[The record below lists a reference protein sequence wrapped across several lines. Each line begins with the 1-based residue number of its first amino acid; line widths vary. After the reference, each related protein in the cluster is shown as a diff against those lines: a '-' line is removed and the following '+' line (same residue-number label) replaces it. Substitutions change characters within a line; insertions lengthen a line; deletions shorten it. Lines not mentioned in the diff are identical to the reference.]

1 MKLLIADDHALFRG
15 GLKLQL
21 MDFDAHAAIVEAATF
36 HEMLDIARR
45 ERDLDLVIVDLGMP
59 GMPWREA
66 LATLRKTAKGAR
78 IVVLSGS
85 DSTSNVREALALG
98 AAGFIPKS
106 DEAHVMIA
114 ALKLIMSGG
123 TYVPSAAVTGTAN
136 AGMAVGPV
144 TNRQKDVLQLLA
156 KGLSNKEIAYRLSL
170 TEGTVKLHV
179 AAILRSL
186 GATNRTQ
193 AVLNAQHAG
202 IIEGA

>member
-15 GLKLQL
+15 GLRLQL
-21 MDFDAHAAIVEAATF
+21 MDFDADAEILEAGTF
-36 HEMLDIARR
+36 AEMLEVARR
-45 ERDLDLVIVDLGMP
+45 ERDLDLVIIDLGMP

-66 LATLRKTAKGAR
+66 LAALRKAVRTTR

-85 DSTSNVREALALG
+85 DSSANVRESLALG

-114 ALKLIMSGG
+114 ALKLIMTGG
-123 TYVPSAAVTGTAN
+123 TYVPSAAVTG
-136 AGMAVGPV
+136 AGGNGGGHVGQV
-144 TNRQKDVLQLLA
+144 TNRQRDVLHLLA
-156 KGLSNKEIAYRLSL
+156 KGLSNKEIAFRLSL

-202 IIEGA
+202 IIEE